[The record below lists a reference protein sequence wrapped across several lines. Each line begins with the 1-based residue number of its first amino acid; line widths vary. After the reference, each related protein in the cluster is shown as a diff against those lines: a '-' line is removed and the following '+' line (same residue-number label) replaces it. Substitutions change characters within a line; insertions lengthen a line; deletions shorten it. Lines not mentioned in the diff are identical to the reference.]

1 MLDSTV
7 KYGMSL
13 LVLLVLF
20 GCASS
25 PKPVTSDAT
34 SSDSRKID
42 ETFDPLSLKDEDIV
56 FPQPKQLDKTEQPSY
71 LPAEKTVPAESL
83 QVENKQLE
91 GFRLQLLS
99 TKDLESATRSKA
111 MAQEQF
117 SDLQLKFYL
126 EFDSPY
132 YKVRTG
138 DFKTRQEAESMR
150 GIVRSRG
157 YPQAWIVKTKIWSNP
172 EFPAVE
178 DSSQL
183 STPEIN

>member
-1 MLDSTV
+1 MLLSIV
-7 KYGMSL
+7 KCGVIPL
-13 LVLLVLF
+13 IFLVLA

-25 PKPVTSDAT
+25 SKPV
-34 SSDSRKID
+34 SSTAASSQSKKMD
-42 ETFDPLSLKDEDIV
+42 ESFDPLSLDDEDII
-56 FPQPKQLDKTEQPSY
+56 FPQPKQLNKAEQPSY
-71 LPAEKTVPAESL
+71 LPPEEMTPAESL
-83 QVENKQLE
+83 QVENKLME

-138 DFKTRQEAESMR
+138 DFKTRQEAETVR
-150 GIVRSRG
+150 GVVRSRG

-172 EFPAVE
+172 EFPAAE

-183 STPEIN
+183 GTPEIN

>member
-1 MLDSTV
+1 MFVPTF
-7 KYGMSL
+7 KYGISL
-13 LVLLVLF
+13 LVLLVLA

-25 PKPVTSDAT
+25 PKPVTTAVT
-34 SSDSRKID
+34 TGDSRKID
-42 ETFDPLSLKDEDIV
+42 ESFDPLSLKDEDIV
-56 FPQPKQLDKTEQPSY
+56 FPQPRQLDKIEQSSY
-71 LPAEKTVPAESL
+71 LPADEIVPAESL
-83 QVENKQLE
+83 QVENKLVE

-138 DFKTRQEAESMR
+138 DFKTRQEAETVR
-150 GIVRSRG
+150 GVVRSRG

-172 EFPAVE
+172 EFPAAE
-178 DSSQL
+178 DPSQL
-183 STPEIN
+183 GTPEIN